1 VIAQVTWRVSCD
13 CPRTLQLGG
22 WESHLLW
29 ETVGVSGDRTLA
41 SQQALDDLR
50 AAIAVAE
57 AIVAGISAGQWGAPT
72 PCTDV
77 DVRALVN
84 HLVTGNLHFAS
95 LIFGLPVPDGD
106 EDHLGTE
113 PAEAF
118 RAAAA
123 SLTTALGAPG
133 VLDRTYRLPAGE
145 VPGLGLIEIRLIEH
159 LGHGWDLA
167 KATEQPVP
175 FPDDVAERGLAIAKR
190 QLENR
195 RAGGLAAFGAEVEVP
210 EDAPAIDRLAGFLGR
225 GA

>member
-1 VIAQVTWRVSCD
+1 M
-13 CPRTLQLGG
+13 
-22 WESHLLW
+22 
-29 ETVGVSGDRTLA
+29 SGDRTPA
-41 SQQALDDLR
+41 AEKALDDLR
-50 AAIAVAE
+50 AAIAGAE

-84 HLVTGNLHFAS
+84 HLVTGNLHFAALISGS
-95 LIFGLPVPDGD
+95 LVPEGE
-106 EDHLGTE
+106 EDHLGAE

-118 RAAAA
+118 RVAAAC
-123 SLTTALGAPG
+123 LTSALGAPG
-133 VLDRTYRLPAGE
+133 VLDRTYRLPTGQ
-145 VPGLGLIEIRLIEH
+145 VPGLDLIEIRLIEH

-175 FPDDVAERGLAIAKR
+175 FPNDLAERGLAVARR

-195 RAGGLAAFGAEVEVP
+195 RAGGSTAFGAEVEVP
-210 EDAPAIDRLAGFLGR
+210 AHAPAIDRLAGFLGR

>member
-1 VIAQVTWRVSCD
+1 
-13 CPRTLQLGG
+13 
-22 WESHLLW
+22 
-29 ETVGVSGDRTLA
+29 VGGDRQLA
-41 SQQALDDLR
+41 TEQALDDLR
-50 AAIAVAE
+50 AAIAGAE
-57 AIVAGISAGQWGAPT
+57 TIVAGISAGQWGAPT

-95 LIFGLPVPDGD
+95 LISGLPVPDGD

-113 PAEAF
+113 PAGAF

-133 VLDRTYRLPAGE
+133 VLDRTYRLPIGQ

-175 FPDDVAERGLAIAKR
+175 FPDGLAERGLDIAR
-190 QLENR
+190 RLLGNR
-195 RAGGLAAFGAEVEVP
+195 GADGLAAFGAEVEVP
-210 EDAPAIDRLAGFLGR
+210 ARAPAIDRLAGFLGR